1 MDRLVLSDAAWERMA
16 PLIIG
21 RPDQKGSTGR
31 DNRMFVEGVLWIV
44 RTGSPWRDLPEVF
57 GDWNSV
63 FRRFSRWSIK
73 GVWWRIF
80 EAMSDDPDFEYLIV
94 DSTIVRA
101 HQHAAGAKKGGLK
114 IRRIGRSRG
123 GLSTKIHMAV
133 RGLGCPV
140 RFTLTAGQK
149 GDAPQA
155 AALIEGLPAEVVM
168 ADTAY
173 DADHLRQA
181 IAAKGAVA
189 VIPNNPSR
197 ALKYPLDK
205 HLYAQRHLVECC
217 FSKLKQFRRVATRFE
232 KDRPKLSRRRHSRR
246 HHPMDAISV
255 HTTSDFSCF
264 DAFSSR
270 EPVSTSLEN
279 ALVHCRSKRSRG
291 RWLATAA
298 GAGNLRAGQHPA
310 IGLGGRNDLLIA
322 NDDGDFPPFA
332 GPHPRLGN
340 RHQRTGSVHS
350 RTVSFPRSATIRTPY
365 HFPYARL
372 TSGECRLQL

>member
-1 MDRLVLSDAAWERMA
+1 MGVKNRLVLSDAAWERMA

-21 RPDQKGSTGR
+21 RPNQKGSTGR

-44 RTGSPWRDLPEVF
+44 RTGSPWRDLPEAF

-63 FRRFSRWSIK
+63 FRRFSRWSVK
-73 GVWWRIF
+73 GVWSRIF

-101 HQHAAGAKKGGLK
+101 HQHAAGAKKRSEDQAL
-114 IRRIGRSRG
+114 GRSRG

-155 AALIEGLPAEVVM
+155 AALIEGLPAEIVM

-181 IAAKGAVA
+181 IAAKGALA

-232 KDRPKLSRRRHSRR
+232 KTARNYRAVVTLA
-246 HHPMDAISV
+246 AIILWM
-255 HTTSDFSCF
+255 
-264 DAFSSR
+264 R
-270 EPVSTSLEN
+270 
-279 ALVHCRSKRSRG
+279 
-291 RWLATAA
+291 
-298 GAGNLRAGQHPA
+298 
-310 IGLGGRNDLLIA
+310 
-322 NDDGDFPPFA
+322 
-332 GPHPRLGN
+332 
-340 RHQRTGSVHS
+340 
-350 RTVSFPRSATIRTPY
+350 
-365 HFPYARL
+365 
-372 TSGECRLQL
+372 